1 MWTVRLE
8 RKSGRN
14 TEQESIVN
22 DAVPLYQEN
31 GSSFKQESDF
41 MTHTTG
47 LLVLRA
53 PGIQF

>member
-1 MWTVRLE
+1 MWTARLE

-14 TEQESIVN
+14 TEQETIVK

-41 MTHTTG
+41 MTYTTG